1 MMKSLCL
8 CMGLHE
14 MAADEIS
21 QNQRKHDHQ
30 LGPSYHPLDFYTDC
44 SCPAGALSKIKAL
57 PSDSQLAGLQ
67 LPLVEN

>member
-8 CMGLHE
+8 CMGLCE
-14 MAADEIS
+14 IVADEIA

-30 LGPSYHPLDFYTDC
+30 LGPSYHPLDFRADG

-57 PSDSQLAGLQ
+57 HSDSQLVGLQ
-67 LPLVEN
+67 LPLGEE